1 MQPTGSSVV
10 MEGAVL
16 LFLKLAFL
24 IAAPTTV
31 VLPPPPVAEP
41 SPPPVFVS
49 ELARAG
55 IKPALF
61 DRPVKPKAD
70 VVAMFSTDDYPLDAL
85 RKSEAG
91 TVAVALKI
99 GADGRVTDCVVTGSS
114 GSASLDAQ
122 TCRIFWKRARFIPAE
137 DSRGR
142 PVESALQQRIKWE
155 LPADDPPVPIKAW
168 SMRFTME
175 FVKDSGVV
183 DCHMEAAGALKVQ
196 DDQRECGFATEMWE
210 GILATLR
217 SDAGYERGKLVFDTQ
232 FAPGNQLI
240 AVKPPEGTRLMARQ
254 LVRLTIDADGK
265 TLQCRVVETEGSPP
279 PTGCEDLLKTT
290 YQKPQLQAGAIEATF
305 ARAVY
310 VNE

>member
-1 MQPTGSSVV
+1 MPAPISVGGHTFSPKLLREGPLGFTMQPTGSSVV

-122 TCRIFWKRARFIPAE
+122 TCRILY
-137 DSRGR
+137 SG
-142 PVESALQQRIKWE
+142 SAL
-155 LPADDPPVPIKAW
+155 DSFPP
-168 SMRFTME
+168 
-175 FVKDSGVV
+175 
-183 DCHMEAAGALKVQ
+183 
-196 DDQRECGFATEMWE
+196 
-210 GILATLR
+210 
-217 SDAGYERGKLVFDTQ
+217 
-232 FAPGNQLI
+232 
-240 AVKPPEGTRLMARQ
+240 
-254 LVRLTIDADGK
+254 K
-265 TLQCRVVETEGSPP
+265 TLVAGRSRAPCNSGSNGSCRRMIPRCRSRPGP
-279 PTGCEDLLKTT
+279 
-290 YQKPQLQAGAIEATF
+290 
-305 ARAVY
+305 
-310 VNE
+310 